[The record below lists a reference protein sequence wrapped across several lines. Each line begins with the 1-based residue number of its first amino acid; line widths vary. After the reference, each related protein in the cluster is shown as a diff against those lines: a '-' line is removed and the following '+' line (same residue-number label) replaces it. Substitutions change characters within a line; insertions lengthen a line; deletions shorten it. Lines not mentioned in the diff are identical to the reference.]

1 MGAALART
9 VSYGFS
15 SLKPGLTVGPSSPA
29 LGPDALGRDE
39 RDTAAP
45 SPPPSRGQ
53 FRLPLPEP
61 SSSPREVRAPPPA
74 LPRRPPP
81 LGGSLQPDPRAAGP
95 PSRLPREQPAVALHD
110 RLAAL
115 GSAPLSQ
122 VPKFASQLR
131 PDTPRL
137 TWAFR
142 SRRTRREN
150 RPPTPSRCFAEPQPP
165 RTGWTRRPGP
175 ASRLPVSASRGCA
188 STAHSPAPAPP
199 RGRPGGW
206 GGPQPS
212 LPRRARH
219 DDHLQLCR

>member
-142 SRRTRREN
+142 SRRTSRRTRREN

-165 RTGWTRRPGP
+165 PHRLDPPARPRLPP
-175 ASRLPVSASRGCA
+175 ARLRFSRLRKHRPQPRP
-188 STAHSPAPAPP
+188 SPAPRPAGRLGRAAAVPSPSRAP
-199 RGRPGGW
+199 
-206 GGPQPS
+206 
-212 LPRRARH
+212 
-219 DDHLQLCR
+219 